1 MRFKTPVFF
10 SGVVAA
16 VAVVALPATA
26 SAAPQVAAVETPLA
40 APVDP
45 ARTAAVAVGE
55 GTVVWAER
63 DAVGSATLA
72 LRTRD
77 ASGPRTIT
85 QLTGIEPGTGPE
97 LEVGRTADGSA
108 VVAVTVRNEAR
119 TTVELVR
126 VSDGRRQALSNRLRG
141 GSLRGVGVDHG
152 WIYATRTTGSVA
164 KRKSTLWRA
173 RITGLDVGAYTRIRS
188 ADRTE
193 EWSRVA
199 ADRNRVAVLTTRP
212 FKRDGAFAEE
222 SWLAGTPRGKL
233 IRTSRNYATDGGY
246 QPLLVAGF
254 TADRSA
260 VITVRRT
267 DYAPAPATV
276 QRVPLAGRGATRTIQ
291 VVAPMLTDGEAIG
304 YDGNDDRLVA
314 VGPDAAGTPSLGTAP
329 APWGPS
335 GR

>member
-1 MRFKTPVFF
+1 MSKTTNEFAPEVRGRAVRMVFDHERDHQEVRLLRQADA
-10 SGVVAA
+10 GTLAG
-16 VAVVALPATA
+16 LLGRD
-26 SAAPQVAAVETPLA
+26 LA
-40 APVDP
+40 ALVPEASGLELAFAAAHFDP
-45 ARTAAVAVGE
+45 AE
-55 GTVVWAER
+55 
-63 DAVGSATLA
+63 A
-72 LRTRD
+72 LRPGWPLHRRLD
-77 ASGPRTIT
+77 ELRRRAPGRHDGPRVIAF
-85 QLTGIEPGTGPE
+85 G
-97 LEVGRTADGSA
+97 ADAQDGVPQPLQA
-108 VVAVTVRNEAR
+108 EA
-119 TTVELVR
+119 
-126 VSDGRRQALSNRLRG
+126 SLRG
-141 GSLRGVGVDHG
+141 GSLRGVGIDQG

-193 EWSRVA
+193 EWTRVA

-212 FKRDGAFAEE
+212 VKRDGAFAEE

-233 IRTSRNYATDGGY
+233 IRTGRNYATDGGY

-260 VITVRRT
+260 LITVRRT

-291 VVAPMLTDGEAIG
+291 VVAPMLTDAEAIG

-329 APWGPS
+329 APWGLS